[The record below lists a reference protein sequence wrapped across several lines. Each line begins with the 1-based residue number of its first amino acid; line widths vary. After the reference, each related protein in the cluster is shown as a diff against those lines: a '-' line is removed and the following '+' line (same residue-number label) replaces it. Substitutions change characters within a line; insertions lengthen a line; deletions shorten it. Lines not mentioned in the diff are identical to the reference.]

1 MQPPHRTGFLY
12 APWGTTGG
20 VQTLGGRIA
29 ALLAPLD
36 PVSDSLQRALRGL
49 FGRAPQPVRNLLD
62 GTWLGAPLHPALT
75 DIPIGASATA
85 VALDA
90 LAMGDGDGT
99 TIERT
104 ADAAL
109 AMAVLSGVPA
119 ATTGLRDWS
128 FVRGEAKRIGTAH
141 ALLNATALVLYC
153 LSLLA
158 RGAGRRHRGRVLAAT
173 GFGFTTLAAHL
184 GGELSFRLGI
194 RVNRT
199 AFGEPEQEFV
209 DVASEDDIPDTG
221 VTGVTVGG
229 VDVVVARV
237 DGQVCAIAA
246 TCSHLG
252 GPLARGERHEN
263 AIVCPWHASRF
274 DLCSGE
280 VINGPAV
287 YPQPV
292 YDVKVEHGRVS
303 VRPSTNG

>member
-1 MQPPHRTGFLY
+1 LRTVGY
-12 APWGTTGG
+12 DRN
-20 VQTLGGRIA
+20 VQKLAGRIA
-29 ALLAPLD
+29 ALVAPLD
-36 PVSDSLQRALRGL
+36 PVSDSLQGALRGIL
-49 FGRAPQPVRNLLD
+49 AQAPQPVRDLLD

-85 VALDA
+85 IALDA
-90 LAMGDGDGT
+90 VAMGDGDST
-99 TIERT
+99 LERT

-109 AMAVLSGVPA
+109 AMAVLSALPA

-128 FVRGEAKRIGTAH
+128 YVRGEAKRIGTAH
-141 ALLNATALVLYC
+141 ALLNSTALVLNC
-153 LSLLA
+153 LSLVA
-158 RGAGRRHRGRVLAAT
+158 RRAGRRSGGRLLAAT
-173 GFGFTTLAAHL
+173 GFGITTLAAHL
-184 GGELSFRLGI
+184 GGELSFGLGI

-199 AFGEPEQEFV
+199 AFDAPEQEFV
-209 DVASEDDIPDTG
+209 DVASEDDVPDSG

-263 AIVCPWHASRF
+263 AIVCPWHGSRF

-292 YDVKVEHGRVS
+292 YEVKVEHGRVS
-303 VRPSTNG
+303 VRPGTNG